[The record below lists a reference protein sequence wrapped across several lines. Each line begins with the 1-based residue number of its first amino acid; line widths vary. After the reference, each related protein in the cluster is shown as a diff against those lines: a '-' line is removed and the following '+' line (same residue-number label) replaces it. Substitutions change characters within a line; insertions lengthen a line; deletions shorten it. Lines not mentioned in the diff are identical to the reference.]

1 MTANPTAAPQD
12 AHNAPQGV
20 SVDVQDVIDRY
31 SAELAQVTSRAIIA
45 EAGMA
50 GLQRRVQELE
60 AAQAPEPVAPSTD
73 QEG

>member
-1 MTANPTAAPQD
+1 MTANPPRGSQD
-12 AHNAPQGV
+12 AQQSV

-31 SAELAQVTSRAIIA
+31 SAELAQVTSRAIVA
-45 EAGMA
+45 EAAMGS
-50 GLQRRVQELE
+50 LQRRVQELE

>member
-1 MTANPTAAPQD
+1 MTANPPRGSQD
-12 AHNAPQGV
+12 AQQGV

-31 SAELAQVTSRAIIA
+31 SAELAQVTSRAIVA
-45 EAGMA
+45 EAAMGS
-50 GLQRRVQELE
+50 LQRRVQELE